1 MMDGVDFANPSC
13 SIAAV
18 IVSRDRYDG
27 PERTVLVVL
36 KQSTSACGTIFIIDS
51 SVDNDA
57 VQRRFS
63 EFHNTKVIRAS
74 VNLGP
79 RWRIWIR
86 NSERSGERCGM
97 DLAQDDDGHPYQND
111 TLERLLLEAKRR
123 DRCSRTRPPM
133 TSYILSLVAVSM
145 LCILI
150 RCGSAGF
157 STAIVVITI

>member
-74 VNLGP
+74 VNLGGAGGFGSGILNALASGAEWIWLRMMMATRTKMI
-79 RWRIWIR
+79 RW
-86 NSERSGERCGM
+86 SVC
-97 DLAQDDDGHPYQND
+97 
-111 TLERLLLEAKRR
+111 
-123 DRCSRTRPPM
+123 C
-133 TSYILSLVAVSM
+133 
-145 LCILI
+145 
-150 RCGSAGF
+150 
-157 STAIVVITI
+157 

>member
-1 MMDGVDFANPSC
+1 MDGVDFANPSC

-74 VNLGP
+74 VNLGGAGGFGFGILNALASGAEWIWLRMMMAARTKMI
-79 RWRIWIR
+79 RW
-86 NSERSGERCGM
+86 SVC
-97 DLAQDDDGHPYQND
+97 
-111 TLERLLLEAKRR
+111 
-123 DRCSRTRPPM
+123 C
-133 TSYILSLVAVSM
+133 
-145 LCILI
+145 
-150 RCGSAGF
+150 
-157 STAIVVITI
+157 